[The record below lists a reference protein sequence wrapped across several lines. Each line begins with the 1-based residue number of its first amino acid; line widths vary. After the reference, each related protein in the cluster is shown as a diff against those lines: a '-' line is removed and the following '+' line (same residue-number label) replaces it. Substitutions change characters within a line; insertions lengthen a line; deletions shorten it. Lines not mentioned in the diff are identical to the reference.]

1 MNTLI
6 RWQIISGVDTFLNI
20 ISVLL
25 VVYALMTWVMRP
37 DNPVYVFVARIA
49 DVILMPFR
57 PIGRWLINAGLRM
70 DLTVIIALFAIRI
83 LRSFLMRLAYGGL
96 W

>member
-6 RWQIISGVDTFLNI
+6 LWQIISGVDSFLNI
-20 ISVLL
+20 ISVFL

-37 DNPVYVFVARIA
+37 DNSLYVFVARIA
-49 DVILMPFR
+49 DAVLMPFR
-57 PIGRWLINAGLRM
+57 PIGRWFINKGMRV
-70 DLTVIIALFAIRI
+70 DLSVMIALLVIQA
-83 LRSFLMRLAYGGL
+83 LRNLLTQLAYGGL